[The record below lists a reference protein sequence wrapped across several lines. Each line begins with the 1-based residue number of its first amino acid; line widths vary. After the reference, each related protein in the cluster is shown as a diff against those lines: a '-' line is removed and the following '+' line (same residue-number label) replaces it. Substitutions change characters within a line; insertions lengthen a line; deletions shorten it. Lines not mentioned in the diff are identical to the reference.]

1 VRAGGN
7 GQEGGNGK
15 EGGNRQEHG
24 NGEAIGIDVG
34 GTKINAF
41 RVARD
46 GTIVERSSTPTPADD
61 EAATLSTM
69 VELAIPLKTDDVI
82 AIGVGA
88 AGMIDATEGVLRY
101 APNLAWR
108 DLPIAERMRAALD
121 LPCQVDNDASMA
133 AYGEFRFGA
142 GRGYRHLLLVTVGT
156 GIGGGIISDGR
167 LFRGANGFASEIGHV
182 IVEPGGPLCGCGNRG
197 CWEQVAAGRAID
209 RMGREEAR
217 EQKHSILRRL
227 AGGDPDKVTGKL
239 VTEAARQGDDAA
251 KGILAEAGRRLGE
264 GIAGLVNVLDPQI
277 VVVGGGAIVAGDLL
291 LEPARISFHE
301 AVEAPEHRPRV
312 PIVPAQLGN
321 DAGAVGAA
329 TLALEE
335 LGRVMA

>member
-1 VRAGGN
+1 MAG
-7 GQEGGNGK
+7 E
-15 EGGNRQEHG
+15 
-24 NGEAIGIDVG
+24 GEAIGLDVG

-46 GTIVERSSTPTPADD
+46 GSILDRSSTPTPADD
-61 EAATLSTM
+61 EDATLATM
-69 VELAIPLKTDDVI
+69 LELASSLRTPDVL

-88 AGMIDATEGVLRY
+88 AGMVDASEGVLRF

-108 DLPIAERMRAALD
+108 DLPIAAAMREALG

-133 AYGEFRFGA
+133 AYGEYRFGA
-142 GRGYRHLLLVTVGT
+142 GRGYRHMLLVTVGT

-167 LFRGANGFASEIGHV
+167 LFRGSNGFAAEIGHV

-209 RMGREEAR
+209 RMGRAEAR
-217 EQKHSILRRL
+217 EQEHSILRRL
-227 AGGDPDKVTGKL
+227 AGGDPEKVTGTL
-239 VTEAARQGDDAA
+239 VTQAAQQGDDTA
-251 KGILAEAGRRLGE
+251 KAILAEVGRRLGE
-264 GIAGLVNVLDPQI
+264 GIAGLVNILDTQI

-291 LEPARISFHE
+291 LEPARMAFLE
-301 AVEAPEHRPRV
+301 AVEAPDHRPRV
-312 PIVPAQLGN
+312 PIVAAQLAN

-329 TLALEE
+329 ALALEE
-335 LGRVMA
+335 LGRVKA